1 VTTASAITFEDG
13 YARLNDIATRLTS
26 DEVPVHEMCDLFA
39 EGKGL
44 EKALSAYLDE
54 QKSRVEAIERGEGI
68 QPFTVVAPGAD
79 TNAPQPPSAGPAVEP
94 EWPEGSVTVSHRPQ
108 PPAPATDDDIP
119 F

>member
-1 VTTASAITFEDG
+1 MTTANAITFEAG
-13 YARLNDIATRLTS
+13 YARLNDIATRLNS

-54 QKSRVEAIERGEGI
+54 QKSRVDAIERGEGI
-68 QPFTVVAPGAD
+68 QPFTVVAPEAGAP
-79 TNAPQPPSAGPAVEP
+79 TTEQPAGRA
-94 EWPEGSVTVSHRPQ
+94 
-108 PPAPATDDDIP
+108 DDDVP